1 MITWTATDAEGVE
14 HTYTAT
20 PLGVMEALP
29 LVSAYHSFQNAT
41 LTLGQVTPDMSWM
54 PRLLWGVPGRH
65 AFRDGVP
72 LTPGDAE
79 LIFRGKN
86 MSELILAAKERAKA
100 EGFFDSWM
108 QLIISHKSLA
118 AENQEIEKQSA
129 S

>member
-1 MITWTATDAEGVE
+1 MITWTAADAEGAE

-41 LTLGQVTPDMSWM
+41 LTMGQVTPDMSWM
-54 PRLLWGVPGRH
+54 PKLLWGVPGRH

-72 LTPGDAE
+72 LTAGDAE
-79 LIFRGKN
+79 FIFRGKN
-86 MSELILAAKERAKA
+86 MSELIIAARERAKA

-108 QLIISHKSLA
+108 RLLISRKTPA
-118 AENQEIEKQSA
+118 AEIQEIEKQTA